1 MDKQLRNTGTIN
13 TVFELYVKLKMKE
26 RTKEEEEIFNIIRSK
41 HEEQFENS
49 TVYFYKMNE
58 KRAKV
63 RFATFSSRCFNGWDK
78 EKALTTKPKQKD
90 KIIKRK
96 NFEQIKKEKLE
107 LEQFEQDIIRFL
119 ENGLVLNRRQLKYIE
134 NNPAF
139 AEKLKNRKV
148 EC

>member
-1 MDKQLRNTGTIN
+1 MARQLRNTGTIN

-49 TVYFYKMNE
+49 TVYFYKMNK

-96 NFEQIKKEKLE
+96 NFEQINKEKLE
-107 LEQFEQDIIRFL
+107 QEQTEQDIIRFV
-119 ENGLVLNRRQLKYIE
+119 ENGLNLNRRQLKYIE
-134 NNPAF
+134 SNPAF
-139 AEKLKNRKV
+139 AKKLKKRKV